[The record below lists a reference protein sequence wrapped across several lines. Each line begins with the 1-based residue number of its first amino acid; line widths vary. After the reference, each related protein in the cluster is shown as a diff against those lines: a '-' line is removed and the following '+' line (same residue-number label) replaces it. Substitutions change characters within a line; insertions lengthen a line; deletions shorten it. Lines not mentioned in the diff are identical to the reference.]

1 MVWSSPGGG
10 GRRVWLGPHP
20 PVGFTSTAL
29 YLSRFDE
36 DESAHHPLNIRAGE
50 SPMLSLAVERTLP
63 LKPAA
68 GPAVPPSAAAALSI
82 SSLTHRLETYFRSNE
97 RGQRMAAAPAAGG
110 DSCEEQR
117 RVGPAGHSAPPLV
130 ASRGARRSPPS
141 RRQ

>member
-1 MVWSSPGGG
+1 MVWSSPGGE
-10 GRRVWLGPHP
+10 GRGEESMAGPSP
-20 PVGFTSTAL
+20 
-29 YLSRFDE
+29 SRGVHLDCF
-36 DESAHHPLNIRAGE
+36 I
-50 SPMLSLAVERTLP
+50 SLKEGLFLRE